1 MWRHHGELGKI
12 IAMNRKMK
20 EIGARITIAFP
31 KSWRS
36 LSLLVVSMVLLTL
49 TRVLSYTGQP
59 MGIVFLGLGLSVA
72 VFLSSFWYESHPNPG
87 CRDSKKFFSLLAANL
102 IPFVLFGFLVSHV
115 PAAGAVFG
123 GLFAVVLAST
133 VWSQAIGESIWD
145 LMQDIFKACL
155 ILLTVLGIALTLQG
169 LGSLT
174 GLDVLDSIG
183 REVFELFRG
192 S

>member
-20 EIGARITIAFP
+20 EIGARITTELL
-31 KSWRS
+31 KNWRS
-36 LSLLVVSMVLLTL
+36 LSLLAVSFVLLML
-49 TRVLSYTGQP
+49 TSVLSHVGQSI
-59 MGIVFLGLGLSVA
+59 GVVFLGFGLSVA
-72 VFLSSFWYESHPNPG
+72 AFLSAYWYGFPPKAG